1 MKSRFIHPLFPGGR
15 TKAFTLSYDDG
26 VTQDERLIAMFD
38 RFGVKCT
45 FNINSGLYGV
55 GGPVKGHPSPFPF
68 THLRLTED
76 RIVEMYQN
84 HEIAVHGAEHLDPVA
99 YPLPVIAQD
108 VMRDRYHLE
117 QLLGHPVTG
126 MAYPFGTF
134 NDDVVALLKTLGI
147 EYARTT
153 ISTHSFDL
161 PEDWLKLHPTCH
173 HNDPQLMEL
182 LEQFVSDETP
192 ALKLFYLWGHAY
204 EFDGHN
210 NWETMEAALKL
221 VSGHDDIWYAT
232 NGEIYRYIKAFDQL
246 IFSADG
252 HLVENPTA
260 ADLWLWVS
268 KEAVHLPAGS
278 ITRIGR

>member
-1 MKSRFIHPLFPGGR
+1 MKSRFIHPLFPGGLN
-15 TKAFTLSYDDG
+15 KAFTLSYDDG
-26 VTQDERLIAMFD
+26 VTQDERLIALFD
-38 RFGVKCT
+38 RFGVKGT

-55 GGPVKGHPSPFPF
+55 GGPASNGRYPY
-68 THLRLTED
+68 THLRFTED
-76 RIVEMYQN
+76 KIVDMYRN
-84 HEIAVHGAEHLDPVA
+84 HEVAVHGAEHLDPVA

-108 VMRDRYHLE
+108 VMRDRYQLE
-117 QLLGHPVTG
+117 RLLQHPVTG

-147 EYARTT
+147 DYARTVV
-153 ISTHSFDL
+153 STHSFDL
-161 PEDWLKLHPTCH
+161 PEDWLLLHPTCH

-182 LEQFVSDETP
+182 LERFAFDTGHQ
-192 ALKLFYLWGHAY
+192 LKMFYLWGHAY
-204 EFDGHN
+204 EFDANN
-210 NWETMEAALKL
+210 NWEVMEDALQFI
-221 VSGHDDIWYAT
+221 SGRDDVWYAT

-260 ADLWLWVS
+260 TDLWLWVS
-268 KEAVHLPAGS
+268 KEAVCLPAGS

>member
-1 MKSRFIHPLFPGGR
+1 MIEGR
-15 TKAFTLSYDDG
+15 KIKIWIPA
-26 VTQDERLIAMFD
+26 
-38 RFGVKCT
+38 
-45 FNINSGLYGV
+45 
-55 GGPVKGHPSPFPF
+55 
-68 THLRLTED
+68 LT
-76 RIVEMYQN
+76 
-84 HEIAVHGAEHLDPVA
+84 
-99 YPLPVIAQD
+99 
-108 VMRDRYHLE
+108 
-117 QLLGHPVTG
+117 
-126 MAYPFGTF
+126 
-134 NDDVVALLKTLGI
+134 ALLLAVLLSACGQSLKATDTEEPSAGQYRIYYSDTDNTGLVSRIYRPKSETFDGI
-147 EYARTT
+147 LR
-153 ISTHSFDL
+153 
-161 PEDWLKLHPTCH
+161 
-173 HNDPQLMEL
+173 EL

-260 ADLWLWVS
+260 ADLWLRVS